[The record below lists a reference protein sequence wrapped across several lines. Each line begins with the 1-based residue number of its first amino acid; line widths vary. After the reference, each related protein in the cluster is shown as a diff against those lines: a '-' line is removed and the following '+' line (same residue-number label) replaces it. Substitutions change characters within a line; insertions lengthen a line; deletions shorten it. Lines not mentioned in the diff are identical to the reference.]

1 MNLASKIESL
11 LFIAAKPLSFK
22 KLAELMN
29 CEIEEIKEAVEQ
41 VKSKYN
47 LEDFGIK
54 VLQEGNEVQ
63 MSTHPENSNIIKDY
77 LKDEMT
83 GELTRPSLEALTII
97 AYRGPIT
104 KLELEQ
110 IRGVNCSLILR
121 NLLLRGLIKEE
132 MDEARAQNVFSV
144 TFDFLRF
151 LGITET
157 KKLPDYEKLHSHDLL
172 ERLLTDL
179 QEEKTNAEAV
189 IAEVEV
195 EL

>member
-1 MNLASKIESL
+1 MNLESQMESL

-22 KLAELMN
+22 KLAELLK
-29 CEIEEIKEAVEQ
+29 CDVLEVKEATE
-41 VKSKYN
+41 KIKIKYN
-47 LEDFGIK
+47 QENFGIK
-54 VLQEGNEVQ
+54 VLQEGNEIQ
-63 MSTHPENSNIIKDY
+63 MATHPENSALIKEY

-83 GELTRPSLEALTII
+83 GELTRPSLEALTVI

-132 MDEARAQNVFSV
+132 TDEARAQNVYSP

-151 LGITET
+151 LGISET
-157 KKLPDYEKLHSHDLL
+157 KELPDYEKLHSHDLL
-172 ERLLTDL
+172 EKLLNDL
-179 QEEKTNAEAV
+179 KQDAAEGS
-189 IAEVEV
+189 IM
-195 EL
+195 